1 MKIGNG
7 PAAVILVPVII
18 GKPLRLY
25 APLVEQTG
33 KAALR
38 EGESEDLPEPMET
51 SCVSRTGTGFPIKIS

>member
-7 PAAVILVPVII
+7 PAAVILVLVIN
-18 GKPLRLY
+18 GKLSGLY

-51 SCVSRTGTGFPIKIS
+51 NCVSRTGTGFPIKIS